1 MHHGVAA
8 AIALTLASLAG
19 GTACAM
25 TAEAAGFECRVT
37 GGEKLPAETS
47 VDVICA
53 KIGEALAAAKPR
65 SPVKVEVRVT
75 SQSSLTARIEVGGK
89 RLPDEELAVMDRKL
103 SNGSVEM
110 LARRIAEVASK
121 AAEQG

>member
-25 TAEAAGFECRVT
+25 TAGAARAECRVT

-47 VDVICA
+47 SDVISTV
-53 KIGEALAAAKPR
+53 IGDAIAAADPK
-65 SPVKVEVRVT
+65 STVKVEVLVT
-75 SQSSLTARIEVGGK
+75 SDSSLTARIEVGGK
-89 RLPDEELAVMDRKL
+89 RLPDEEVAVMDRKL
-103 SNGSVEM
+103 SKGSVEM
-110 LARRIAEVASK
+110 LARRIAEVSK